1 MLARLRIRNITIYK
15 AAVKKIENDLI
26 RKAEKLKATFQS
38 AQNMFSEIMRSIG
51 SDANWDW
58 AKTAQREKLVAASD
72 KIRTTLSTWQ
82 KTWLLSVDAFSN
94 QKANHGKERW
104 EPEFNEFLKLDG
116 DITALTNLGKQTLG
130 AHALMHQ
137 TP

>member
-1 MLARLRIRNITIYK
+1 M
-15 AAVKKIENDLI
+15 
-26 RKAEKLKATFQS
+26 
-38 AQNMFSEIMRSIG
+38 
-51 SDANWDW
+51 
-58 AKTAQREKLVAASD
+58 VA
-72 KIRTTLSTWQ
+72 
-82 KTWLLSVDAFSN
+82 SVDAFSN

-104 EPEFNEFLKLDG
+104 EPEFNAFLKLDG

>member
-1 MLARLRIRNITIYK
+1 
-15 AAVKKIENDLI
+15 
-26 RKAEKLKATFQS
+26 
-38 AQNMFSEIMRSIG
+38 MFSEIMRSIG

-58 AKTAQREKLVAASD
+58 AKTAQREKLVAASE
-72 KIRTTLSTWQ
+72 KIRTTLSTWP

-104 EPEFNEFLKLDG
+104 EPECNEFLKLDR
-116 DITALTNLGKQTLG
+116 DITALTNLGKQTLE

-137 TP
+137 TA